1 LKNCFDRVSL
11 LTARGLTTGDV
22 LPRFAAF
29 HADDPL
35 VEEPGGRR
43 LSYAR
48 ALDLVER
55 WAAGIARCVFPGGR
69 VVIATPNGYD
79 QFLLALAACRAGC
92 VAVPVIPL
100 MRASEIDGVILDSGA
115 SLVIRSAADAPVGS
129 GRVDR
134 DPAWLAAI
142 FYTSGT
148 TGRPKGAELTH
159 RAVVGQI
166 GALAALRRVRRDEV
180 VASLP
185 VAHIMGFTLLMSAMA
200 AGVPTYFLPRFDA
213 PDVLDAIERR
223 RSTLFVGVP
232 SMYRGL
238 LAAGASE
245 RDLSSVRVWV
255 SGADVMPTDL
265 ARQFQKMGALM
276 TLPLLRTSLGDAA
289 FVEGYGLVETGGAV
303 AARLSPPGLALPLP
317 GILGIP
323 LPRYRFRVV
332 GPTGERVGL
341 RQIGELLV
349 KGPGVL
355 AGYHGDAAATA
366 AVVDEGGWLHT
377 GDLVR
382 RELFGVVTF
391 AGRAK
396 DVIKSG
402 GYSVYAL
409 EIERVMEE
417 HPSVLEAAAVGIP
430 DERLGEL
437 AAVAVRV
444 RPGVEVSEEGLLAW
458 GADRLAS
465 YKRPRVVRI
474 VSELPRTGTQKVA
487 KNDLRAAFASVAS

>member
-1 LKNCFDRVSL
+1 
-11 LTARGLTTGDV
+11 
-22 LPRFAAF
+22 
-29 HADDPL
+29 
-35 VEEPGGRR
+35 
-43 LSYAR
+43 
-48 ALDLVER
+48 
-55 WAAGIARCVFPGGR
+55 
-69 VVIATPNGYD
+69 
-79 QFLLALAACRAGC
+79 
-92 VAVPVIPL
+92 
-100 MRASEIDGVILDSGA
+100 
-115 SLVIRSAADAPVGS
+115 
-129 GRVDR
+129 
-134 DPAWLAAI
+134 
-142 FYTSGT
+142 
-148 TGRPKGAELTH
+148 
-159 RAVVGQI
+159 
-166 GALAALRRVRRDEV
+166 
-180 VASLP
+180 
-185 VAHIMGFTLLMSAMA
+185 
-200 AGVPTYFLPRFDA
+200 
-213 PDVLDAIERR
+213 
-223 RSTLFVGVP
+223 
-232 SMYRGL
+232 
-238 LAAGASE
+238 
-245 RDLSSVRVWV
+245 
-255 SGADVMPTDL
+255 
-265 ARQFQKMGALM
+265 M